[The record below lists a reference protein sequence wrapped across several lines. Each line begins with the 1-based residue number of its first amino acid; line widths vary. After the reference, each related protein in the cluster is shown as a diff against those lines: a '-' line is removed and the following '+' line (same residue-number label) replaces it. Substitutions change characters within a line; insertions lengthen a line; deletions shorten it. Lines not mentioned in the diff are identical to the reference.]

1 MRDMVCSVL
10 YPASLAVSCASAA
23 CPESALAPSL
33 VAAEADF
40 AAGSWVVA
48 VVTAIPNSSKIA
60 PKTALSQKVRAVASA
75 PASKSGAPR
84 VCRILRQCHLENTM
98 DRPEHGASASS
109 RRGGDDKAE
118 IPAVQ
123 PVWVRQARGGEDQQE
138 A

>member
-23 CPESALAPSL
+23 CSESALHHPWWPRRLISPRARGWWPSL
-33 VAAEADF
+33 LPYQ
-40 AAGSWVVA
+40 
-48 VVTAIPNSSKIA
+48 IPPKLH